1 MANQKSS
8 LKNKIVNI
16 RHIYAYFV
24 AFFSSVLTFI
34 FFYFSNEIIKEEASV
49 QEEVNIYEVAKE
61 EAIKMG
67 RMEPDEKPIVQ
78 EIGPDGKVIVP
89 SLSYWDI
96 GGMGD
101 NANKSFWTNLPNS
114 NSFISFDLV
123 FSSYKGEMLMD
134 FLTDYDVD
142 FRKIVYDEISK
153 INFEKLQGS
162 EGKNKLLE
170 NIKNEFNAYLDSKKL
185 DPIIFGVHYKKFA
198 ITTWGN

>member
-1 MANQKSS
+1 MTDKKTS
-8 LKNKIVNI
+8 LKNKIMNI
-16 RHIYAYFV
+16 RHLYAYLI

-34 FFYFSNEIIKEEASV
+34 FFYFSNQIIKEEKII
-49 QEEVNIYEVAKE
+49 EEEINIYEVAKE

-101 NANKSFWTNLPNS
+101 NANKSFWTNVPNS

-123 FSSYKGEMLMD
+123 FSSYKGEMLME

-142 FRKIVYDEISK
+142 FRKIVYDQISK
-153 INFEKLQGS
+153 TSFEKLQGS
-162 EGKNKLLE
+162 KGKNKLLE
-170 NIKNEFNAYLDSKKL
+170 DIKNEFNSYLDDKKL
-185 DPIIFGVHYKKFA
+185 YQFTF
-198 ITTWGN
+198 

>member
-1 MANQKSS
+1 MPNKKTS
-8 LKNKIVNI
+8 LKNKIINFK
-16 RHIYAYFV
+16 HLYAYLI
-24 AFFSSVLTFI
+24 AFFSSLATFL
-34 FFYFSNEIIKEEASV
+34 FFYFSNNIIKEEKKTEKKIDV
-49 QEEVNIYEVAKE
+49 YKVAKE

-67 RMEPDEKPIVQ
+67 RMEPDEKPVVK

-101 NANKSFWTNLPNS
+101 NANKSFWTNVPNS

-123 FSSYKGEMLMD
+123 FSSYKGEKLMD

-153 INFEKLQGS
+153 TSFEKLQGS
-162 EGKNKLLE
+162 KGKNKLLE
-170 NIKNEFNAYLDSKKL
+170 NIKNEFNSYLDEKNL

-198 ITTWGN
+198 ITTRGN